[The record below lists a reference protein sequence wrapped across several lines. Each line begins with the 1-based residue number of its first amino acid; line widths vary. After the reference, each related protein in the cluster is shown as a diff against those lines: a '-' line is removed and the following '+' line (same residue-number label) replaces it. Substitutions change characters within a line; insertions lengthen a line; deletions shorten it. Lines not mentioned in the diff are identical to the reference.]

1 MPPHSRK
8 TAEGPPIEM
17 SEYDETRATARLP
30 NLDIEIL
37 HRRPWEGNE
46 ERLMVTLRA
55 VPSFEA
61 LGHHP
66 CPVSIRALTAEQ
78 TLKGAGSASTMI
90 EGLSAIT
97 LATHDMCR
105 AVRFYQALGFEFLF
119 GGEAAAFTSFRVG
132 TSYLNLIAQP
142 AERQWS
148 WWGRVIF
155 YVGDVASIGPS
166 GLLRC

>member
-46 ERLMVTLRA
+46 EHLMVTLRA

-61 LGHHP
+61 FGRL
-66 CPVSIRALTAEQ
+66 LE
-78 TLKGAGSASTMI
+78 ASNPLLVWTRIM
-90 EGLSAIT
+90 EAMWSPWVRGLSTAF
-97 LATHDMCR
+97 LPGFRPPSLPGFGPGSHSR
-105 AVRFYQALGFEFLF
+105 AD
-119 GGEAAAFTSFRVG
+119 
-132 TSYLNLIAQP
+132 P
-142 AERQWS
+142 
-148 WWGRVIF
+148 
-155 YVGDVASIGPS
+155 
-166 GLLRC
+166 